1 MAEEKDIE
9 ERDEEFESGS
19 ESKEAE
25 DVSHVIQVSGMYEN
39 WFLDYASYVILERAV
54 PHVNDGLKPV
64 QRRILHSMK
73 EMDDGRYNKVANI
86 VGNTMKYHPHGDA
99 SITDALVGLGQ
110 KDLLIDTQ
118 GNWGNVYTGDRAA
131 AARYI
136 EARLSKFA
144 LEVVFNAKTT
154 EWQASYDGRNKEPV
168 TQPVKFPL
176 LLAQGVEGIAVG
188 LSCKVLP
195 HNFNELIDNAIKHLQ
210 GKRVKIYPDFPT
222 AGMIDVSNY
231 NEGARGGRI
240 RVRARINKP
249 DKKSLQ
255 ITEIPFGTTTTSLI
269 DSIIKANDKGKI
281 KIKRIEDNTAEH
293 VDILIQLA
301 PNVSPDKTI
310 DALYAFTNC
319 EMSISPNA
327 VVIEDDK
334 PRFVGVH
341 EILQM
346 SVDHTKDLLQLEL
359 EIRKRE
365 LEEQW
370 HFASLEKIFIE
381 KRIYR
386 DIEEAETWEEIISFI
401 HKGLKPHIKHLLR
414 EVTDEDVA
422 KLTEI
427 KIKRISKF
435 DSFKADEHIAKL
447 EEQIEQTKHHLA
459 HLVDYAIDYFKNLK
473 KKFGE
478 GRERKTEIK
487 SFETI
492 ERSKVAVN
500 NAKLYVNL
508 KEGFAGYA
516 LKRGEG
522 EFVKDCS
529 DIDDIIVIRKDGIM
543 TVSKIQEKA
552 FFGKDI
558 IHIDIWKKGDKRT
571 IYNLV
576 YQDGAGG
583 RAMVKRFAVDAVTR
597 DREYDLC
604 GGKDKSR
611 ILYLTANPNGEAEVI
626 RVILRPKP
634 KLKNL
639 KFDFDFKELAIKGRG
654 AKGNILSKNIVH
666 KIELKEEGVSTLGAR
681 KIWFDDT
688 VHRLNT
694 EGRGNFVGEFKGED
708 RILTIMQ
715 TGEYVLS
722 SYALATKF
730 DEDYLI
736 MERFD
741 PEKVY
746 TLVYFDGDK
755 EQYNVKRFNLEATD
769 KKQSLITEHEKS
781 HMEFVSAHPEPK
793 VLIKFDKRSND
804 REDEEIDL
812 AEFISVKGQKAMGNR
827 LTSYKV
833 KSLELIEPE
842 LQNKTEEPD
851 DEENSEE
858 EVKATKTEL
867 SENTEAEVADAPAEE
882 KEETVE
888 EEKEKNK
895 SEKKDEVKQE
905 PEKEEEKPVAK
916 KQEEPKE
923 EKVKKSKSTATS
935 KASDKNEGKAKMEEN
950 KAPEKKA
957 GSKDPN
963 EGFSAG
969 NQITLDL

>member
-1 MAEEKDIE
+1 MAEEGNID
-9 ERDEEFESGS
+9 ERDEDFES
-19 ESKEAE
+19 EAE
-25 DVSHVIQVSGMYEN
+25 MNETDELGHVIKVSGMYEN

-118 GNWGNVYTGDRAA
+118 GNWGNIYTGDRAA

-144 LEVVFNAKTT
+144 LEIAFNAKTT

-168 TQPVKFPL
+168 TLPVKFPL

-188 LSCKVLP
+188 LSCKMLP
-195 HNFNELIDNAIKHLQ
+195 HNFIEIIDNAIKHLQ
-210 GKRVKIYPDFPT
+210 GKRVKLYPDFPT
-222 AGMIDVSNY
+222 AGMVDVSNY

-240 RVRARINKP
+240 RVRARIEKP
-249 DKKSLQ
+249 DKKSLK
-255 ITEIPFGTTTTSLI
+255 IKEIPFGTTTTSLI

-281 KIKRIEDNTAEH
+281 KIKRIEDNTAEE
-293 VDILIQLA
+293 VDIYIQLA
-301 PNVSPDKTI
+301 TNVSPDKTI

-319 EMSISPNA
+319 EVSISPNA
-327 VVIEDDK
+327 VVIEDEK

-341 EILQM
+341 EVLRM

-359 EIRKRE
+359 EIKKRE

-427 KIKRISKF
+427 RIKRISKF

-447 EEQIEQTKHHLA
+447 EEQIEQTKHYLA
-459 HLVDYAIDYFKNLK
+459 NLVEYAIDYFKNLK
-473 KKFGE
+473 KKYGD

-492 ERSKVAVN
+492 ERSKVAVK
-500 NAKLYVNL
+500 NAKLYVNY

-529 DIDDIIVIRKDGIM
+529 DIDNIIVIRRDGKM

-558 IHIDIWKKGDKRT
+558 IHVDIWKKGDKRT

-583 RAMVKRFAVDAVTR
+583 RAMVKRFAVNAVTR
-597 DREYDLC
+597 DRDYDLT
-604 GGKDKSR
+604 GGKPKSK

-626 RVILRPKP
+626 RVVLRHKP

-654 AKGNILSKNIVH
+654 VKGNILTKNIVH

-694 EGRGNFVGEFKGED
+694 DGRGNFVGEFKGED
-708 RILTIMQ
+708 KILTIMQ
-715 TGEYVLS
+715 SGEYVLS

-730 DEDYLI
+730 DDDYLI
-736 MERFD
+736 MERYD

-746 TLVYFDGDK
+746 SMVYFDGDK
-755 EQYNVKRFNLEATD
+755 EQYNVKRFTLEPTE

-781 HMEFVSAHPEPK
+781 HMEFVTAHPEPK
-793 VLIKFDKRSND
+793 CLIQFDKRSND
-804 REDEEIDL
+804 REDEEVDIAD
-812 AEFISVKGQKAMGNR
+812 FISVKGQKAMGNR
-827 LTSYKV
+827 LTPYKV
-833 KSLELIEPE
+833 KSLELIEPDIDG
-842 LQNKTEEPD
+842 PD
-851 DEENSEE
+851 DGSDDPGQGPDDQGPDKGPQAKETQPDKKE
-858 EVKATKTEL
+858 TK
-867 SENTEAEVADAPAEE
+867 EA
-882 KEETVE
+882 KT
-888 EEKEKNK
+888 
-895 SEKKDEVKQE
+895 
-905 PEKEEEKPVAK
+905 EKEEEPSKKKEVAK
-916 KQEEPKE
+916 APAKKKPKDEKVESKPAKAEAETKETETKESEKKTEPK
-923 EKVKKSKSTATS
+923 KSEAKP
-935 KASDKNEGKAKMEEN
+935 KASPKETTE
-950 KAPEKKA
+950 
-957 GSKDPN
+957 SKE
-963 EGFSAG
+963 EGFTAG

>member
-1 MAEEKDIE
+1 MAEEGNID
-9 ERDEEFESGS
+9 ERDEDFESES
-19 ESKEAE
+19 EATETDE
-25 DVSHVIQVSGMYEN
+25 LGHVIKVSGMYEN

-73 EMDDGRYNKVANI
+73 EMDDGRYSKVANI

-118 GNWGNVYTGDRAA
+118 GNWGNIYTGDRAA

-144 LEVVFNAKTT
+144 LEIAFNAKTT

-168 TQPVKFPL
+168 TLPVKFPL

-188 LSCKVLP
+188 LSCKMLP
-195 HNFNELIDNAIKHLQ
+195 HNFIEIIDNAIKHLQ
-210 GKRVKIYPDFPT
+210 GKRVKLYPDFPT

-231 NEGARGGRI
+231 NEGARGGRV
-240 RVRARINKP
+240 RVRARIEKP

-255 ITEIPFGTTTTSLI
+255 IKEIPYGTTTTSLI

-281 KIKRIEDNTAEH
+281 KIKRIEDNTAEE
-293 VDILIQLA
+293 VDIRIQLA
-301 PNVSPDKTI
+301 TNVSPDKTI

-319 EMSISPNA
+319 EVSISPNA
-327 VVIEDDK
+327 VVIEDEK

-341 EILQM
+341 EVLTM

-359 EIRKRE
+359 EIKKRE

-427 KIKRISKF
+427 RIKRISKF

-473 KKFGE
+473 KKYGE

-492 ERSKVAVN
+492 ERSKVAVK
-500 NAKLYVNL
+500 NAKLYVNY

-529 DIDDIIVIRKDGIM
+529 DIDNIIVIRKDGKM

-558 IHIDIWKKGDKRT
+558 IHVDVWKKGDKRT
-571 IYNLV
+571 IYNMV

-583 RAMVKRFAVDAVTR
+583 RAMVKRFAVNAVTR
-597 DREYDLC
+597 DREYDLT
-604 GGKDKSR
+604 GGKPKSK

-626 RVILRPKP
+626 RVVLRHKP

-639 KFDFDFKELAIKGRG
+639 KFDFDFKELAIKGRS
-654 AKGNILSKNIVH
+654 AKGNILTKNIVH

-694 EGRGNFVGEFKGED
+694 DGRGNFVGEFKGED
-708 RILTIMQ
+708 KILTIMQ
-715 TGEYVLS
+715 SGEYVLS

-730 DEDYLI
+730 DDDYLI
-736 MERFD
+736 MERYD
-741 PEKVY
+741 PAKVY
-746 TLVYFDGDK
+746 TIVYFDGDK
-755 EQYNVKRFNLEATD
+755 EQFNVKRFTLEPTE

-793 VLIKFDKRSND
+793 CLIEFDKRSND

-812 AEFISVKGQKAMGNR
+812 VEFISVKGQKAMGNR
-827 LTSYKV
+827 LTPYKV
-833 KSLELIEPE
+833 KNIELIEPDTKDPDDGPDDPGDE
-842 LQNKTEEPD
+842 PDDNGPDDKAPGGDKKVEKEEKQNNASKEPEKSKAVKKEKVNKAPSRKKSEAEEKQNPRSTKASSSAKPESKKTEE
-851 DEENSEE
+851 
-858 EVKATKTEL
+858 KI
-867 SENTEAEVADAPAEE
+867 
-882 KEETVE
+882 
-888 EEKEKNK
+888 
-895 SEKKDEVKQE
+895 
-905 PEKEEEKPVAK
+905 KP
-916 KQEEPKE
+916 
-923 EKVKKSKSTATS
+923 SK
-935 KASDKNEGKAKMEEN
+935 
-950 KAPEKKA
+950 EKKA
-957 GSKDPN
+957 ETKASPKESTESKE
-963 EGFSAG
+963 EGFTAG